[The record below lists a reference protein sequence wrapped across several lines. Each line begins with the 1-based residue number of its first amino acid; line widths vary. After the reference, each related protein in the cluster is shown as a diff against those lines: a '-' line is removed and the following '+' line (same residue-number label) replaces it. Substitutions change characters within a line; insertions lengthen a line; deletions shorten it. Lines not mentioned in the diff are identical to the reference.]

1 MYLYHQFKLQQG
13 MKSTKITFKNHEG
26 QSLTAR
32 IELPADR
39 NPGSFALFAHCFT
52 CNKNLSAVRNIS
64 WALTADGFGVL
75 RFDFT
80 GLGESEGD
88 FADTNFSSNIQDIK
102 AATDFLTKEY
112 MAPSLLIGHSLGGAA
127 VLYAGAEIES
137 VTAIATIGAPADP
150 KHVKHL
156 ISSGMDD
163 INKKG
168 YAEVSIGGRPFT
180 IKKQFLDDLEAIN
193 LSAVLGKMKKAL
205 LVAHSPQDNIVGIDN
220 AANIFKEARH
230 PKSFVS
236 LDGADH
242 LLSKPADSVYIGNVI
257 ANWAKKYISFQDK
270 EKPETDLQVVANL
283 DGEDKFTTHI
293 KAGKH
298 YLIGDEPESY
308 GGNDFGPTPYDF
320 VSAGLATCTAMT
332 IKMYADRKKWKI
344 DEVNVHI
351 EHSKV
356 HAEDCAACE
365 DSNASKI
372 DRFSRVIELKGDLDE
387 SQRDKLLEIA
397 NKCPVHKTLLS
408 EIKIETKL
416 KQ

>member
-1 MYLYHQFKLQQG
+1 
-13 MKSTKITFKNHEG
+13 MKNQKITFKNNSGHT
-26 QSLTAR
+26 LTAR

-39 NPGSFALFAHCFT
+39 KPVSFAMFAHCFT

-64 WALTADGFGVL
+64 RALTGAGFGVL

-88 FADTNFSSNIQDIK
+88 FADTNFSSNIQDLK
-102 AATDFLTKEY
+102 VAAGFLEKEF

-127 VLYAGAEIES
+127 VLYAAAEMDSVGA
-137 VTAIATIGAPADP
+137 VATIGAPADP
-150 KHVKHL
+150 KHVKDL
-156 ISSGMDD
+156 ISSGMAD
-163 INKKG
+163 INEKG
-168 YAEVSIGGRPFT
+168 FAEVSIGGRPFT
-180 IKKQFLDDLEAIN
+180 IKKQFIDDLEAVN
-193 LSAVLGKMKKAL
+193 MSAVLHKMGKAL

-220 AANIFKEARH
+220 AASIFKNARH

-242 LLSKPADSVYIGNVI
+242 LLSRAEDSNYIGGVI
-257 ANWAKKYISFQDK
+257 ASWAKRYINFRQ
-270 EKPETDLQVVANL
+270 EKKPDTDLQVVANL
-283 DGEDKFTTHI
+283 GAEDKFTTHI

-320 VSAGLATCTAMT
+320 VSSGLATCTAMT
-332 IKMYADRKKWKI
+332 IRMYADRKKWKI
-344 DEVNVHI
+344 KEVNVHI
-351 EHSKV
+351 NHDKM
-356 HAEDCAACE
+356 HGKDCGKCE
-365 DSNASKI
+365 NDTGSKI
-372 DRFSRVIELKGDLDE
+372 DRFTREIEIIGDLDE
-387 SQRDKLLEIA
+387 NQRQRLLEIA

-416 KQ
+416 KK

>member
-1 MYLYHQFKLQQG
+1 
-13 MKSTKITFKNHEG
+13 MKTSKVTFQNHEG

-64 WALTADGFGVL
+64 RALTSAGFGVL

-88 FADTNFSSNIQDIK
+88 FADTNLSSNIQDLK
-102 AATDFLTKEY
+102 AAADFLKNEY

-127 VLYAGAEIES
+127 VLYAAAEMDSVGAL
-137 VTAIATIGAPADP
+137 ATIGAPADP

-156 ISSGMDD
+156 ISSGMDE
-163 INKKG
+163 INEKG

-180 IKKQFLDDLEAIN
+180 IKKQFIDDLENVN
-193 LSAVLGKMKKAL
+193 LSEVLGKMKKAL

-220 AANIFKEARH
+220 AASIFTKARH

-242 LLSKPADSVYIGNVI
+242 LLSKADDSSYIGHVI
-257 ANWAKKYISFQDK
+257 ANWAKRYISFK
-270 EKPETDLQVVANL
+270 EKAKPDTDLQVVASL
-283 DGEDKFTTHI
+283 DGNDKFTTYI

-298 YLIGDEPESY
+298 HLIGDEPESY

-320 VSAGLATCTAMT
+320 VSSGLATCTAMT

-356 HAEDCAACE
+356 HADDCGTCE
-365 DSNASKI
+365 ESSSSKI
-372 DRFSRVIELKGDLDE
+372 DQFARVIELKGDLDNTQK
-387 SQRDKLLEIA
+387 QRLLEIA

-416 KQ
+416 KS

>member
-1 MYLYHQFKLQQG
+1 
-13 MKSTKITFKNHEG
+13 MKTIKVSFKNREG
-26 QSLTAR
+26 HKLTAR
-32 IELPADR
+32 IELPANR
-39 NPGSFALFAHCFT
+39 KPGAFALFAHCFT

-64 WALTADGFGVL
+64 RALTAAGFGVL

-102 AATDFLTKEY
+102 AAADFLNKEF
-112 MAPSLLIGHSLGGAA
+112 MAPALLIGHSLGGAA
-127 VLYAGAEIES
+127 VLYAAAAIES
-137 VTAIATIGAPADP
+137 VSAVATIGAPADP

-156 ISSGMDD
+156 ISSSIED
-163 INKKG
+163 INQKG

-180 IKKQFLDDLEAIN
+180 IKQQFLDDLEAVNMADVLSN
-193 LSAVLGKMKKAL
+193 LKKAL

-220 AANIFKEARH
+220 AAGIFKNARH

-242 LLSKPADSVYIGNVI
+242 LLSKSADSDYIGSVI
-257 ANWAKKYISFQDK
+257 SNWARRYISFQEK
-270 EKPETDLQVVANL
+270 EKPDTELQVVAHL

-320 VSAGLATCTAMT
+320 VSAGLASCTAMT
-332 IKMYADRKKWKI
+332 IKMYADRKKWNVE
-344 DEVNVHI
+344 EVNVHI

-365 DSNASKI
+365 DSKASKI
-372 DRFSRVIELKGDLDE
+372 DWFSRVIELKGDLDE
-387 SQRDKLLEIA
+387 KQRERLLEIA
-397 NKCPVHKTLLS
+397 NKCPVHKTLTS
-408 EIKIETKL
+408 DIRIKTQL
-416 KQ
+416 K